1 MFIRVLETDSQIEK
15 YKLFTDNTRKND
27 TQTGIQIGGLF
38 ITLGISFVGGI
49 ASGFLMKVSAC
60 KELDWM
66 FNDAEF
72 FILNN
77 EARSANKKDDDNGR

>member
-1 MFIRVLETDSQIEK
+1 
-15 YKLFTDNTRKND
+15 
-27 TQTGIQIGGLF
+27 
-38 ITLGISFVGGI
+38 
-49 ASGFLMKVSAC
+49 MKVSAC

-77 EARSANKKDDDNGR
+77 EALSANKKDDDNGR

>member
-1 MFIRVLETDSQIEK
+1 MFIRVLEADSQIEK

-77 EARSANKKDDDNGR
+77 EALSANKKDDDNGR

>member
-15 YKLFTDNTRKND
+15 YKLFTDKTRKND

-38 ITLGISFVGGI
+38 ITLGISFVGDI

-66 FNDAEF
+66 FNEAEF
-72 FILNN
+72 FILDN
-77 EARSANKKDDDNGR
+77 EDWSANEKDDDNGR

>member
-1 MFIRVLETDSQIEK
+1 
-15 YKLFTDNTRKND
+15 
-27 TQTGIQIGGLF
+27 
-38 ITLGISFVGGI
+38 
-49 ASGFLMKVSAC
+49 MKVSAF

-77 EARSANKKDDDNGR
+77 ENLPANKKDDDNGLPSY

>member
-15 YKLFTDNTRKND
+15 YKLFTDNTRKNG

-77 EARSANKKDDDNGR
+77 EALSANKKNDDNGR